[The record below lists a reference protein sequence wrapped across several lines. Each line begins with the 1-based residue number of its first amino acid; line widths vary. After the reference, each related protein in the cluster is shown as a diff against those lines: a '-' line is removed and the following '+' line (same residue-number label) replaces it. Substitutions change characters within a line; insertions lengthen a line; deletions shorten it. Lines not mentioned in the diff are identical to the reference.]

1 MPARPVAPPIPTR
14 WHHAVVR
21 AVTHPVP
28 HAVMLRLEVPERIR
42 HRPGQHYV
50 VRLTAEDGYRASRSY
65 SVASAPDDPLVEL
78 FVMRLDDGEVSTYL
92 ADGVQPGDE
101 LEVRGPIGG
110 WFVWDGDDP
119 AVAIGGGSGVVPLV
133 AMLRHAVTLG
143 RSDLLRL
150 AVAARTAKDLPYAE
164 ELIAGG
170 ATVAYSR
177 AVGPTGRPAG
187 RLGAD
192 DLRPLVHPDATTF
205 VCGSAAFAE
214 HTSRLAVDLG
224 VPSSAIKVERF
235 GPSSG

>member
-1 MPARPVAPPIPTR
+1 
-14 WHHAVVR
+14 
-21 AVTHPVP
+21 
-28 HAVMLRLEVPERIR
+28 
-42 HRPGQHYV
+42 
-50 VRLTAEDGYRASRSY
+50 
-65 SVASAPDDPLVEL
+65 
-78 FVMRLDDGEVSTYL
+78 VSTYL
-92 ADGVQPGDE
+92 ADAVQPGDE

-143 RSDLLRL
+143 RTDLLSL
-150 AVAARTAKDLPYAE
+150 AVAARRAEDLPYGD
-164 ELIAGG
+164 ELTAGG

-192 DLRPLVHPDATTF
+192 DLRPVIRPDATIF

-214 HTSRLAVDLG
+214 HASRLVVDLG
-224 VPSSAIKVERF
+224 VPSSTIKVERF
-235 GPSSG
+235 GPSAG